1 MRVGSLRRQRGVTAV
16 EFALVFALF
25 FMPLMFGLVD
35 FSRWMF
41 AVNSAAEATRYG
53 ARIATV
59 CDPDAAG
66 IKRRM
71 KTFLPGGTAD
81 GNITVSYLSGAANGC
96 GSGADFCGVRVSL
109 SGVTLPKFAF
119 FLPGATYPLP
129 AFSTTLPRES
139 LQTVVGGV
147 ANPLCS

>member
-1 MRVGSLRRQRGVTAV
+1 
-16 EFALVFALF
+16 
-25 FMPLMFGLVD
+25 LVD

-59 CDPDAAG
+59 CDPDAVG

-71 KTFLPGGTAD
+71 KMFLPPGTAD
-81 GNITVSYLSGAANGC
+81 AAITVDYLSGTANGC
-96 GSGADFCGVRVSL
+96 GSAADVCGVRVGL
-109 SGVTLPKFAF
+109 AGVTIRKFAF
-119 FLPGATYPLP
+119 FLPGVTYPVP
-129 AFSTTLPRES
+129 SFSTALPRES

-147 ANPLCS
+147 ANPLCT

>member
-1 MRVGSLRRQRGVTAV
+1 MRSSSVHRQRGVTAV

-25 FMPLMFGLVD
+25 FMPLMLGLVD

-59 CDPDAAG
+59 CDPDAEG

-71 KTFLPGGTAD
+71 KTFLPGGTDDVEIAI
-81 GNITVSYLSGAANGC
+81 NYLTGAANGC
-96 GSGADFCGVRVSL
+96 GSGSDVCGVSVSL
-109 SGVTLPKFAF
+109 SGVTIQKFAF
-119 FLPGATYPLP
+119 FLPGTTYPIP

-139 LQTVVGGV
+139 LQTTVGGV
-147 ANPLCS
+147 ANPLCA